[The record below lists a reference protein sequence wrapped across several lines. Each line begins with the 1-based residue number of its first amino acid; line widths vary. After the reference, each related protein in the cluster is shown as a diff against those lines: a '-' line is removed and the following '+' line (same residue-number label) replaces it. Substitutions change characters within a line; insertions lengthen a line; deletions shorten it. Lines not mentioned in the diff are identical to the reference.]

1 MFFELSFFFYLCRG
15 LLLKVL
21 SLWGSQMDV
30 PEQELLALALE
41 GNANAEEGVVALCGG
56 PVVVGKVLG
65 SFWEKESYHVIVK
78 VNFFFFFFLFFSFFL
93 HTIEWT

>member
-1 MFFELSFFFYLCRG
+1 
-15 LLLKVL
+15 
-21 SLWGSQMDV
+21 MDV

-78 VNFFFFFFLFFSFFL
+78 VNFFFFFTYNWMDLELLAFSHLRIYRSGGNFMKDA
-93 HTIEWT
+93 ECAE